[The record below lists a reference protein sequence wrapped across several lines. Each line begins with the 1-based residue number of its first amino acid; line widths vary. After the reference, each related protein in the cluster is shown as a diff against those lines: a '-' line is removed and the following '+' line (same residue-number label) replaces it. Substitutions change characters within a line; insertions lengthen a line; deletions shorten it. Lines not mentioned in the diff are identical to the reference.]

1 MYFKILLT
9 KHYNQIKKG
18 GIKTLLK
25 KLISLFFIFLQL
37 PVYLISVPIFVII
50 TLIKPWYLI
59 RWNSLYSSRLGHF
72 TVCTEIYCCERDANI
87 NFPKQK
93 YKDFFYSSKVI
104 SNKTLEKMWRRSL
117 TILPSWLLKP
127 IHKISNFFYSLLGK
141 KNIHEINSPSRSD
154 RDIHNLFEKSNT
166 HISFTENEE
175 IKGKKTLEKFGLP
188 KDAKFVCLIVRDRG
202 YLSRDSEYANSA
214 RWDYHDYRNGD
225 IDKYVLASEE
235 LASRGYY
242 VFRVGTHVEKPL
254 KSKNIKIID
263 YANSELRSDFMDIYL
278 GAKCSF
284 CVSTATGFDGIPVM
298 FRKPIASIVVPLG
311 SILIDSKKNLSLTK
325 HHINKI
331 TKKELSISEIFSSNV
346 ALSFKTEEFKN
357 NNVVLQENTPEEIR
371 DLVIEMDERINKHW
385 KETDEDILLQ
395 ENFWSIFK
403 KNMGVNLHQ
412 KGNEKI
418 KENFWSI
425 FKTNMGVNLHQKE
438 NEKIKENFSTKFL
451 RDNKDWLN

>member
-1 MYFKILLT
+1 MYKNNFFV
-9 KHYNQIKKG
+9 KHYNQIKKN

-59 RWNSLYSSRLGHF
+59 RWNFLYSSRLGHF
-72 TVCTEIYCCERDANI
+72 AVNTELYCCERDANI

-93 YKDFFYSSKVI
+93 YKDFFYFTKYT
-104 SNKTLEKMWRRSL
+104 SNKTLEKMWRRSV

-202 YLSRDSEYANSA
+202 YLSRNSESENSA

-263 YANSELRSDFMDIYL
+263 YANSDLRSDFMDIYL

-298 FRKPIASIVVPLG
+298 FRKPIAYIVVPLG
-311 SILIDSKKNLSLTK
+311 TILTNSKQNLILTK
-325 HHINKI
+325 HHINKL

-346 ALSFKTEEFKN
+346 ALSFRTEEFKN

-403 KNMGVNLHQ
+403 KNMGA
-412 KGNEKI
+412 
-418 KENFWSI
+418 
-425 FKTNMGVNLHQKE
+425 NLHQKE
-438 NEKIKENFSTKFL
+438 KGKFSAKYL

>member
-72 TVCTEIYCCERDANI
+72 TVCTELYCCERDANI

-93 YKDFFYSSKVI
+93 YKDFFYLSKFI

-141 KNIHEINSPSRSD
+141 KNIHEINNISTSD

-175 IKGKKTLEKFGLP
+175 IKGKKILEKFGLL
-188 KDAKFVCLIVRDRG
+188 KDAKFVCLIVRDKG
-202 YLSRDSEYANSA
+202 YLSRNSEYANSA
-214 RWDYHDYRNGD
+214 RWDYHDYRNCD

-311 SILIDSKKNLSLTK
+311 SILVDSKKNLSLTK
-325 HHINKI
+325 HHINKL

-346 ALSFKTEEFKN
+346 ATSFRTEEFKN

-371 DLVIEMDERINKHW
+371 DLVIEMDERINKNW

-403 KNMGVNLHQ
+403 KNMG
-412 KGNEKI
+412 
-418 KENFWSI
+418 
-425 FKTNMGVNLHQKE
+425 TNLHQKE
-438 NEKIKENFSTKFL
+438 NEKFKEKFSAKYL
-451 RDNKDWLN
+451 RDNKNWIN

>member
-1 MYFKILLT
+1 MYKNNFFA
-9 KHYNQIKKG
+9 KHYNQIKKK

-72 TVCTEIYCCERDANI
+72 TVCTELYCCERDANI

-93 YKDFFYSSKVI
+93 YKDFFYFTKYT
-104 SNKTLEKMWRRSL
+104 SNKTLEKMWRRSV

-263 YANSELRSDFMDIYL
+263 YANSDLRSYFMDIYL

-298 FRKPIASIVVPLG
+298 FRKPIASIVVPIG
-311 SILIDSKKNLSLTK
+311 SILTDSKKNLSLTK
-325 HHINKI
+325 HHINKL

-403 KNMGVNLHQ
+403 KNMGA
-412 KGNEKI
+412 
-418 KENFWSI
+418 
-425 FKTNMGVNLHQKE
+425 NLHQKE
-438 NEKIKENFSTKFL
+438 KGKFSAKYL

>member
-72 TVCTEIYCCERDANI
+72 TVCTELYCCERDANI

-93 YKDFFYSSKVI
+93 YKDFFYLSKAI

-141 KNIHEINSPSRSD
+141 KNIHEINISSMD

-202 YLSRDSEYANSA
+202 YLSRNSESENSA

-311 SILIDSKKNLSLTK
+311 SILTDSKKNLSLTK
-325 HHINKI
+325 HHINKL

-346 ALSFKTEEFKN
+346 VSSYRTDEFKN

-395 ENFWSIFK
+395 DNFWSIFK

-412 KGNEKI
+412 K
-418 KENFWSI
+418 
-425 FKTNMGVNLHQKE
+425 E
-438 NEKIKENFSTKFL
+438 NEKIKEKFSAKYL